1 MLGAGSRRLLGSG
14 FVLVNQPVEDLSLSE
29 SLGREAGWR
38 RLGWPA
44 VQGAVRPVLVVVG
57 KVLGEHLSQVSFAVD
72 EQVVGAFPA
81 QGADPAFAD
90 RVCTGC
96 LDWSLD
102 DLDAFGGEDGVEAG
116 GVLGVPV
123 ADEEAKGCL
132 EVHEQGT
139 GLLGHPRPGRVLG
152 EAKKVHS
159 SSGVLDT
166 DKHVDPLA
174 QDGVDMQEV
183 DCENAVS
190 LGGKELSPAWSGSS
204 RCGRQAGLA
213 QDGAHGCGG
222 EAMAKSEQL
231 PAMR

>member
-1 MLGAGSRRLLGSG
+1 
-14 FVLVNQPVEDLSLSE
+14 
-29 SLGREAGWR
+29 
-38 RLGWPA
+38 
-44 VQGAVRPVLVVVG
+44 
-57 KVLGEHLSQVSFAVD
+57 
-72 EQVVGAFPA
+72 
-81 QGADPAFAD
+81 
-90 RVCTGC
+90 
-96 LDWSLD
+96 
-102 DLDAFGGEDGVEAG
+102 
-116 GVLGVPV
+116 
-123 ADEEAKGCL
+123 
-132 EVHEQGT
+132 
-139 GLLGHPRPGRVLG
+139 VLG

-231 PAMR
+231 PGDALIAPAGILAGQPQHGLTKVRRDRWAAG